1 MRSQHILIVEDE
13 PNTAEMLETYFRSQG
28 YLVSTV
34 DEGKKALSFVQ
45 EVLPD
50 VILLDIRLPDIDG
63 YEVCRQLR
71 GHWRTAHIPIV
82 FLTEKRER
90 GDRLTGLEL
99 GAVDYITK
107 PFDVQELRLRVRNI
121 LRRVGAGP
129 MAHPVTGLPYASAV
143 DDHLRQV
150 LEQPRWALVTVAVG
164 GLDAFADLYGFVAR
178 DDVLRAV
185 ALLIRRTAQE
195 EVGGEPFV
203 GQLDDV
209 SFVLTVAPEHA
220 QRVREGLEKRLQEA
234 VAFFYPRT
242 DWEAGKGGNGN
253 PLPRLSI
260 RIGLLTGSA
269 SMQDVKSLRRS
280 IRDSLFPA

>member
-1 MRSQHILIVEDE
+1 MKTHHILIVEDE

-34 DEGKKALSFVQ
+34 DSGGKALSFVQ

-63 YEVCRQLR
+63 YEVCRRLR
-71 GHWRTAHIPIV
+71 GHRRTAHLPIV

-90 GDRLTGLEL
+90 GDRITGLEL

-121 LRRVGAGP
+121 LRRVGASP
-129 MAHPVTGLPYASAV
+129 VAHPVTGLPYASAV
-143 DDHLRQV
+143 DEYISGLIG
-150 LEQPRWALVTVAVG
+150 EPRWAVVAVRVD
-164 GLDAFADLYGFVAR
+164 GLEPFADMYGFVAR

-185 ALLIRRTAQE
+185 ALLIRRAVQE
-195 EVGGEPFV
+195 ESSTDAFV

-209 SFVLTVAPEHA
+209 SFLLVTTPEHA
-220 QRVREGLEKRLQEA
+220 QRLRKELEARLQEA
-234 VAFFYPRT
+234 VAFFYPRA
-242 DWEAGKGGNGN
+242 DWDAGQRENGS

-260 RIGLLTGSA
+260 RVGVLAGPTSA
-269 SMQDVKSLRRS
+269 QSVEDLRRS
-280 IRDSLFPA
+280 IEASLSPA

>member
-1 MRSQHILIVEDE
+1 MGSHHILIVEDE

-34 DEGKKALSFVQ
+34 DEGEKALSFVQ

-63 YEVCRQLR
+63 YEVCRRLR
-71 GHWRTAHIPIV
+71 GHRRTAHIPIV

-121 LRRVGAGP
+121 LRRADAEP
-129 MAHPVTGLPYASAV
+129 MAHPVTGLPYASVV
-143 DDHLRQV
+143 DEQLRQ
-150 LEQPRWALVTVAVG
+150 LIGQPRWALVAVAVE
-164 GLDAFADLYGFVAR
+164 GLDPFADLYGFVAR

-185 ALLIRRTAQE
+185 ALIIRRTVQE

-203 GQLDDV
+203 GQLDDT
-209 SFVLTVAPEHA
+209 SFVLAVAPEHA
-220 QRVREGLEKRLQEA
+220 QRVREELEDRLQEA

-242 DWEAGKGGNGN
+242 DWEAGKGGDGG

-260 RIGLLTGSA
+260 RLGLLAGSA
-269 SMQDVKSLRRS
+269 STQDVQGLRRS
-280 IRDSLFPA
+280 IKDSLFPA